1 MTWLDVD
8 PAHPF
13 GPATLPYGSFTSGG
27 AARVGV
33 AIGENV
39 LDLGAAA
46 AERLPLHAG
55 LFADG
60 NLDRLLA
67 AGPAV
72 WADVRSAV
80 TAWLTGDEPMSLV
93 PAADVELLLP
103 FSVADYVDFYASE
116 HHARG
121 SRSAG
126 ASSWG

>member
-13 GPATLPYGSFTSGG
+13 GLATLPYGSFTTGG

-33 AIGENV
+33 AVGEHV

-46 AERLPLHAG
+46 AARLPLHAR

-80 TAWLTGDEPMSLV
+80 TAWLTGDEPVPPV
-93 PAADVELLLP
+93 PAADAALP
-103 FSVADYVDFYASE
+103 PP
-116 HHARG
+116 
-121 SRSAG
+121 
-126 ASSWG
+126 